1 MSRTFIK
8 TVLIA
13 AVTVT
18 GISLATASPAKAGN
32 DDLAKFLF
40 GATALIIIGKAIS
53 DSDAKAAPVSKPKP
67 KPKPQHKPR
76 PRFSKALQDEC
87 LRRYHTRDGRVRMMN
102 AYCLRDNYRFS
113 HHLPESC
120 KTRVRTYD
128 GPHRGYQM
136 RCLRNN
142 GYYIASR

>member
-8 TVLIA
+8 SVLIA

-53 DSDAKAAPVSKPKP
+53 DNDAKAAPIAKPKP
-67 KPKPQHKPR
+67 KPR
-76 PRFSKALQDEC
+76 PRFTKALPGKC
-87 LRRYHTRDGRVRMMN
+87 LRRFNTWDGRVRMMGRN
-102 AYCLRDNYRFS
+102 CLHNNYRFA
-113 HHLPESC
+113 HRLPESC
-120 KTRVRTYD
+120 RTRVRTD
-128 GPHRGYQM
+128 NGVRRGFQM

-142 GYYIASR
+142 GFYIANR

>member
-8 TVLIA
+8 SVLIA

-53 DSDAKAAPVSKPKP
+53 DNDAKAAPVYRPKP
-67 KPKPQHKPR
+67 KPR
-76 PRFSKALQDEC
+76 PRFTKALPGKC
-87 LRRYHTRDGRVRMMN
+87 LRRYHTWDGRVRMMSRN
-102 AYCLRDNYRFS
+102 CLNNNYRFA
-113 HHLPESC
+113 HRLPDNC
-120 KTRVRTYD
+120 RTRVRTD
-128 GPHRGYQM
+128 NGVRRGFQM

-142 GYYIASR
+142 GFYIANR

>member
-8 TVLIA
+8 SVLIA

-53 DSDAKAAPVSKPKP
+53 DSDAKAAPDYDPNPSHVHISPKP
-67 KPKPQHKPR
+67 CQENVCVGMKHGMVA
-76 PRFSKALQDEC
+76 FA
-87 LRRYHTRDGRVRMMN
+87 
-102 AYCLRDNYRFS
+102 
-113 HHLPESC
+113 
-120 KTRVRTYD
+120 
-128 GPHRGYQM
+128 
-136 RCLRNN
+136 
-142 GYYIASR
+142 

>member
-8 TVLIA
+8 TILIA

-18 GISLATASPAKAGN
+18 GITLVTASPSKAGN
-32 DDLAKFLF
+32 DDLAKILF

-53 DSDAKAAPVSKPKP
+53 DSDAKAAPVSKPKS
-67 KPKPQHKPR
+67 KPQDRPR
-76 PRFSKALQDEC
+76 PRFSKALPNEC
-87 LRRYHTRDGRVRMMN
+87 LRRYNTRDGRVRMMS
-102 AYCLRDNYRFS
+102 AYCLRDNYRFT
-113 HHLPESC
+113 HRLPESC

-128 GPHRGYQM
+128 GPRRGYQM

>member
-8 TVLIA
+8 SVLIA

-53 DSDAKAAPVSKPKP
+53 DSDAKAAPVAKPKP
-67 KPKPQHKPR
+67 KPR
-76 PRFSKALQDEC
+76 PRYTKALPGKC
-87 LRRYHTRDGRVRMMN
+87 LRRHHTWDGRVRMMGRK
-102 AYCLRDNYRFS
+102 CLNKHYRFADR
-113 HHLPESC
+113 LPDSC
-120 KTRVRTYD
+120 RTRVHTDQGVR
-128 GPHRGYQM
+128 RGFEM
-136 RCLRNN
+136 RCLRHK
-142 GYYIASR
+142 GYYIADR